1 MAFTFPLSQISRPNL
16 PHSLHGTCPLCL
28 LDFVLVI
35 LSSRN
40 SLATCFPKRLLF
52 ILQTSTH
59 VPNHL
64 EKLPWPPPFHLFITL
79 FIYLIYLLLHSFNCL
94 GRIHYMP
101 DMVPDMWCK
110 ASIVSDL
117 IVSGWV
123 VDRDAYWSCFIN
135 KCRIIDCNGFPCSSV
150 GEESACSAGDP
161 GLTPG
166 LGRSPGGRH
175 GNPLQ
180 YSCLENPWTEEPGG
194 LPFIGL
200 QRVGHNGS
208 DLAISTELFKILA
221 G

>member
-150 GEESACSAGDP
+150 GEESACSAGDLGLIP
-161 GLTPG
+161 GSR
-166 LGRSPGGRH
+166 RSPWEGN

-180 YSCLENPWTEEPGG
+180 YSCLENPHG
-194 LPFIGL
+194 
-200 QRVGHNGS
+200 QRS
-208 DLAISTELFKILA
+208 LA
-221 G
+221 GYSPWGCKSWTRLSN